1 MSSIDT
7 STHTASSRSRSR
19 RRLAAWLAFGIIGLA
34 LGAVW
39 ATGFIGFT
47 AANGATGES
56 PAMGKGTPA
65 DNTTALSG
73 VATKVNDLTFDWD
86 GRWGSIPAN
95 KILVKVDL
103 SGSQFAGKTYNVAL
117 LLRNTSDL
125 TEYATLQLNFENVAK
140 AAAGSCN
147 AADYDGTQ
155 DNKVMNIDDQ
165 DAGVYWNGLAGD
177 AVYCLGIAAA
187 PGDDI
192 AGTFIRSAQDAF
204 PTKWPSFVTT
214 VDRAS

>member
-7 STHTASSRSRSR
+7 SPHTASPRSRSR

-47 AANGATGES
+47 AANGTTAES
-56 PAMGKGTPA
+56 PAMAKGTPA
-65 DNTTALSG
+65 DATSALAG
-73 VATKVNDLTFDWD
+73 VATKVNDLTFDWS
-86 GRWGSIPAN
+86 GRWGSIPAD

-117 LLRNTSDL
+117 LLTNTSDL
-125 TEYATLQLNFENVAK
+125 TEYATLQLNFENAYK
-140 AAAGSCN
+140 ASAGTCA

-155 DNKVMNIDDQ
+155 HNKVMNIDDE
-165 DAGVYWNGLAGD
+165 DAGVYWNALPGD
-177 AVYCLGIAAA
+177 AVYCLGIAQA
-187 PGDDI
+187 PGDDL

-204 PTKWPSFVTT
+204 PTNFPAFVTT